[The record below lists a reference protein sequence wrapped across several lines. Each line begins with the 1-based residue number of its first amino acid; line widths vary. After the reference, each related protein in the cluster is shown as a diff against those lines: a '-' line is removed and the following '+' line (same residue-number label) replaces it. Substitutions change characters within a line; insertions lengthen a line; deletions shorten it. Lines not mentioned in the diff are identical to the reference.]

1 MLNNRMTHH
10 YVEYI
15 ENNSRN
21 TLLKF
26 VIKFEKEHSS
36 SAIESI
42 VFVPLGGQAIVLFL
56 WLDSH
61 FLFHNMCRG
70 Y

>member
-1 MLNNRMTHH
+1 MTHN

-26 VIKFEKEHSS
+26 VIEFEKEHSS
-36 SAIESI
+36 SAIVSI

-56 WLDSH
+56 
-61 FLFHNMCRG
+61 
-70 Y
+70 

>member
-1 MLNNRMTHH
+1 MTHN

-36 SAIESI
+36 SAIVSI

-56 WLDSH
+56 
-61 FLFHNMCRG
+61 
-70 Y
+70 